1 MLSFFINI
9 NWWLLLIII
18 EKIKKI
24 LTKQKNDIIFAAS
37 PRKEKMAD
45 FLIDVAK
52 YIFTGVIITSLF
64 NDVSNKTILYLEGA
78 VLVILTLSIGLV
90 ITNKRKE

>member
-1 MLSFFINI
+1 MTSKRNI
-9 NWWLLLIII
+9 G
-18 EKIKKI
+18 KK
-24 LTKQKNDIIFAAS
+24 TSN

-78 VLVILTLSIGLV
+78 VFVILTLSVGLV

>member
-1 MLSFFINI
+1 MEP
-9 NWWLLLIII
+9 
-18 EKIKKI
+18 EKTGIKVS
-24 LTKQKNDIIFAAS
+24 N

-64 NDVSNKTILYLEGA
+64 NDVSNKTILYFEGA
-78 VLVILTLSIGLV
+78 VLVILTLSIGLI
-90 ITNKRKE
+90 ITNERKE

>member
-1 MLSFFINI
+1 M
-9 NWWLLLIII
+9 
-18 EKIKKI
+18 
-24 LTKQKNDIIFAAS
+24 
-37 PRKEKMAD
+37 
-45 FLIDVAK
+45 IDVAK

-78 VLVILTLSIGLV
+78 VFVILTLSVGLV